1 MATNPSENPPINPPG
16 DPSLLVSPEVVLKEP
31 AKPPVESTDIGIG
44 LFFS

>member
-16 DPSLLVSPEVVLKEP
+16 DPSLLVSPDVASKEP
-31 AKPPVESTDIGIG
+31 AKTHAESTDIGIG